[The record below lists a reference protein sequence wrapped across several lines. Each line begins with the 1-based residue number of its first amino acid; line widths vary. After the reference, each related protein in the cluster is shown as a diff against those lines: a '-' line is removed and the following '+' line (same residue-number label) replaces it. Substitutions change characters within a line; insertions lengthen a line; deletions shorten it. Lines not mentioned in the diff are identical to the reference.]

1 MRRIK
6 NIAVLGSGV
15 MGSGI
20 ACHLAN
26 AGFEVLMLDMSSDG
40 ADKNQIANT
49 ALNRALKSSPAPLY
63 SKKFRN
69 RIHTGNFDD
78 DLSRIKNVDW
88 VIEVV
93 KEDLNIKRLIFN
105 KIDAVR
111 KPGTIITSNTS
122 GIPVSLMVE
131 GMSDDFKKHFCIT
144 HFFNPPRYLALLEII
159 PGTDTDPEIIEFLM
173 VFGNKILGKRTVLG
187 KDTPAFIAN
196 RIGVFSMGKAFQL
209 TKELGLTIQSVDKLT
224 GVAIGRPKTGTF
236 RLGDLVGLDTAMAV
250 LNGIRRNC
258 PDDALAGDG
267 EIPEFFA
274 RLIENNWLGDKTG
287 RGFYQKTGEKDAKGK
302 PVILGYNLNT
312 FEYEADPGQ
321 KLESLDTSK
330 QIDDPEKRIRVLF
343 DYKDA
348 GGLFVRKSLA
358 YTFIYAALRIPE
370 IADNLYSIDDA
381 MRAGFA
387 WDYGP
392 FQYWDIVGLDKGIEA
407 IRELGLEVP
416 EWVVLM
422 KESGNTT
429 FYRND
434 AGIIS
439 FYDPNSRSYKALPGA
454 EKSIQLNL
462 LADQKVVYKNDEI
475 RLWDIGDDVLC
486 LEFTSK
492 MNAIG
497 GGILNGIQDA
507 ITLAEEGNW
516 RGIVIGNNSKNFTV
530 GANLM
535 MIAMLAYEQEF
546 DQLNMA
552 VDLFQKT
559 TMRCR
564 YSKIPVVA
572 ATQGYVFGGGCEM
585 VMHCDATAVAAES
598 YIGLVEVGVGLLPGG
613 GGTKEFAVRASDSF
627 FEGDVQ
633 IPRLIER
640 FKTIAMASVA
650 TSAVEAYDLGYL
662 NEKDFIVMYQPEA
675 IYRAK
680 QKVIQLSGDYV
691 PPIERDDILVLG
703 RTGLGALYAAAHS
716 LKLGNYAS
724 DHDILIAKKIAYVLC
739 GGDLSS
745 PQNVSEQYL
754 LDIEREAF
762 LSLCGEQKTLERI
775 SHMLEKGK
783 PLRN

>member
-40 ADKNQIANT
+40 ADRNQIANT

-633 IPRLIER
+633 IPRLI
-640 FKTIAMASVA
+640 
-650 TSAVEAYDLGYL
+650 
-662 NEKDFIVMYQPEA
+662 
-675 IYRAK
+675 
-680 QKVIQLSGDYV
+680 
-691 PPIERDDILVLG
+691 
-703 RTGLGALYAAAHS
+703 
-716 LKLGNYAS
+716 
-724 DHDILIAKKIAYVLC
+724 
-739 GGDLSS
+739 
-745 PQNVSEQYL
+745 
-754 LDIEREAF
+754 
-762 LSLCGEQKTLERI
+762 
-775 SHMLEKGK
+775 
-783 PLRN
+783 

>member
-40 ADKNQIANT
+40 ADRNQIANT

-439 FYDPNSRSYKALPGA
+439 FYDPNSKSYKALPGA

-585 VMHCDATAVAAES
+585 VLHCDATAVAAES

-640 FKTIAMASVA
+640 FKTIATASVA

>member
-40 ADKNQIANT
+40 ADRNQIANT

-348 GGLFVRKSLA
+348 GGLFIRKSLA

>member
-40 ADKNQIANT
+40 ADRNQIANT

-662 NEKDFIVMYQPEA
+662 NEKDFIV
-675 IYRAK
+675 
-680 QKVIQLSGDYV
+680 
-691 PPIERDDILVLG
+691 
-703 RTGLGALYAAAHS
+703 T
-716 LKLGNYAS
+716 
-724 DHDILIAKKIAYVLC
+724 
-739 GGDLSS
+739 
-745 PQNVSEQYL
+745 
-754 LDIEREAF
+754 
-762 LSLCGEQKTLERI
+762 
-775 SHMLEKGK
+775 
-783 PLRN
+783 

>member
-1 MRRIK
+1 
-6 NIAVLGSGV
+6 
-15 MGSGI
+15 
-20 ACHLAN
+20 
-26 AGFEVLMLDMSSDG
+26 
-40 ADKNQIANT
+40 
-49 ALNRALKSSPAPLY
+49 
-63 SKKFRN
+63 
-69 RIHTGNFDD
+69 
-78 DLSRIKNVDW
+78 
-88 VIEVV
+88 
-93 KEDLNIKRLIFN
+93 
-105 KIDAVR
+105 
-111 KPGTIITSNTS
+111 
-122 GIPVSLMVE
+122 MVE

-497 GGILNGIQDA
+497 GGILNGIRMP
-507 ITLAEEGNW
+507 LPLLKK
-516 RGIVIGNNSKNFTV
+516 VIG
-530 GANLM
+530 
-535 MIAMLAYEQEF
+535 
-546 DQLNMA
+546 
-552 VDLFQKT
+552 
-559 TMRCR
+559 
-564 YSKIPVVA
+564 
-572 ATQGYVFGGGCEM
+572 
-585 VMHCDATAVAAES
+585 
-598 YIGLVEVGVGLLPGG
+598 VE
-613 GGTKEFAVRASDSF
+613 
-627 FEGDVQ
+627 
-633 IPRLIER
+633 
-640 FKTIAMASVA
+640 
-650 TSAVEAYDLGYL
+650 
-662 NEKDFIVMYQPEA
+662 
-675 IYRAK
+675 
-680 QKVIQLSGDYV
+680 
-691 PPIERDDILVLG
+691 
-703 RTGLGALYAAAHS
+703 
-716 LKLGNYAS
+716 
-724 DHDILIAKKIAYVLC
+724 
-739 GGDLSS
+739 
-745 PQNVSEQYL
+745 
-754 LDIEREAF
+754 
-762 LSLCGEQKTLERI
+762 
-775 SHMLEKGK
+775 
-783 PLRN
+783 

>member
-40 ADKNQIANT
+40 ADRNQIANT

-416 EWVVLM
+416 EWVVFM

>member
-40 ADKNQIANT
+40 ADRNQIANT

-258 PDDALAGDG
+258 PDDTLAGDG

-348 GGLFVRKSLA
+348 GGLFIRKSLA

-439 FYDPNSRSYKALPGA
+439 FYDPNSKSYKALPGA

>member
-1 MRRIK
+1 
-6 NIAVLGSGV
+6 
-15 MGSGI
+15 
-20 ACHLAN
+20 N

>member
-40 ADKNQIANT
+40 ADRNQIANT

-348 GGLFVRKSLA
+348 GGLFIRKSLA

-439 FYDPNSRSYKALPGA
+439 FYDPNSKSYKALPGA

-640 FKTIAMASVA
+640 FKTIATASVA

>member
-6 NIAVLGSGV
+6 QIAVLGSGV

-26 AGFEVLMLDMSSDG
+26 AGFEVLMLDIVTDG
-40 ADKNQIANT
+40 PDRNHIANS
-49 ALNRALKSSPAPLY
+49 ALDKAVKSSPAPLF
-63 SKKFRN
+63 SKKFRS

-78 DLSRIKNVDW
+78 DMSRLKEFDW
-88 VIEVV
+88 IIEVV
-93 KEDLNIKRLIFN
+93 KEDLNIKKSVFE
-105 KIDAVR
+105 KVDAVR
-111 KPGTIITSNTS
+111 KPGAIVTSNTS
-122 GIPVSLMVE
+122 GIPVSMMAE
-131 GMSDDFKKHFCIT
+131 GRSDDFKRHFCIT

-159 PGTDTDPEIIEFLM
+159 PGMDTDPEIIDFLM
-173 VFGNKILGKRTVLG
+173 HFGNNILGKRTVLG

-258 PDDALAGDG
+258 PDDRLAHEG
-267 EIPEFFA
+267 EIPEFFT
-274 RLIENNWLGDKTG
+274 RLIENKWLGDKTG
-287 RGFYQKTGEKDAKGK
+287 SGFYKKTGEKDAKGK
-302 PVILGYNLNT
+302 PIILGFNLNT
-312 FEYEADPGQ
+312 LEYEVDPGQ
-321 KLESLDTSK
+321 KLESLEVSK
-330 QIDDPEKRIRVLF
+330 QIDNAEKRIKVLF
-343 DYKDA
+343 DHKDA
-348 GGLFVRKSLA
+348 GGLFIRKSLA

-370 IADNLYSIDDA
+370 IADNLYSVDDA

-407 IRELGLEVP
+407 IRELNLDVP
-416 EWVVLM
+416 VWINEM

-434 AGIIS
+434 AGRVS
-439 FYDPNSRSYKALPGA
+439 YYDPNTKAYKPMPGA

-462 LADQKVVYKNDEI
+462 LSDEKVVYKNDEI

-497 GGILNGIQDA
+497 GGILNGVQDA
-507 ITLAEEGNW
+507 ITLAEEGKW

-564 YSKIPVVA
+564 YSRIPVVA

-585 VMHCDATAVAAES
+585 VMHCDATAASAES

-613 GGTKEFAVRASDSF
+613 GGTKEFAVRTSDSF
-627 FEGDVQ
+627 YEGDVQ
-633 IPRLIER
+633 IPQLIER
-640 FKTIAMASVA
+640 FKTIATASVA

-662 NEKDFIVMYQPEA
+662 NEKDFVVMYQPEA

-680 QKVIQLSGDYV
+680 QKVIQLSDNYV
-691 PPIERDDILVLG
+691 PPVERDDVQVLG

-724 DHDILIAKKIAYVLC
+724 DHDILIARKIANVLC
-739 GGDLSS
+739 GGDLSA
-745 PQNVSEQYL
+745 PQKVSERYL
-754 LDIEREAF
+754 LDVEREAF

-775 SHMLEKGK
+775 SYMLEKGK

>member
-691 PPIERDDILVLG
+691 PPIKRDDILVLG

>member
-40 ADKNQIANT
+40 ADRNQIANT

-585 VMHCDATAVAAES
+585 VMHCDATAVAAE
-598 YIGLVEVGVGLLPGG
+598 
-613 GGTKEFAVRASDSF
+613 
-627 FEGDVQ
+627 
-633 IPRLIER
+633 
-640 FKTIAMASVA
+640 
-650 TSAVEAYDLGYL
+650 
-662 NEKDFIVMYQPEA
+662 
-675 IYRAK
+675 
-680 QKVIQLSGDYV
+680 
-691 PPIERDDILVLG
+691 
-703 RTGLGALYAAAHS
+703 
-716 LKLGNYAS
+716 
-724 DHDILIAKKIAYVLC
+724 
-739 GGDLSS
+739 
-745 PQNVSEQYL
+745 
-754 LDIEREAF
+754 
-762 LSLCGEQKTLERI
+762 
-775 SHMLEKGK
+775 
-783 PLRN
+783 

>member
-40 ADKNQIANT
+40 ADRNQIANT

-783 PLRN
+783 PLRD

>member
-40 ADKNQIANT
+40 ADRNQIANT